1 MKLIKSNGKPFTG
14 NAEVIVFN
22 GVTYLRSYQ
31 TIVAAIKNGKFKRT
45 WDGYSVSTMRHV
57 WMFVN
62 QFNPEMPKNK
72 GYKTGKAYWLSMP
85 VHSIYF
91 LGK

>member
-1 MKLIKSNGKPFTG
+1 MKLIKNNGKEFRG
-14 NAEVIVFN
+14 NAEVFTMN

-31 TIVAAIKNGKFKRT
+31 TIVAVIKNGKFYRT
-45 WDGYSVSTMRHV
+45 WKGYSVSTLRHV

-62 QFNPEMPKNK
+62 QFKPEMPSNA
-72 GYKTGKAYWLSMP
+72 GFKTGKAYWLSMP

-91 LGK
+91 LG